1 MKETLVNNKADVPA
15 GLCSKL
21 KSKYC
26 QQLKVNKSF
35 QRSEELQQDFQA
47 QSLVPPDVPP
57 NLIAHK
63 VVGDGN
69 CLYHAISVSL
79 VGSME
84 YSTILRMLT
93 AIELF
98 ENPHYYAN
106 HPRFREA
113 LQSGCPFGDATVFTL
128 ALKES
133 GMAEWER
140 SNNRVSAIQH
150 EAIGGCE
157 IGEWSSLMHIM
168 ALSTVI
174 GQPIFTIYPSCSK
187 AIRPLLQGLIKPRI
201 QTSNKIADN
210 NCFYILWSRDGGLDS
225 RPNAIYVPNHFV
237 PLFQREQVVKTEISQ
252 KDSKVAVGTTKKKP
266 RKKGPSVCKT
276 FGSRLKEKSRKREIK
291 LTKVMEK
298 PKRQMRRWRMRGR

>member
-1 MKETLVNNKADVPA
+1 M
-15 GLCSKL
+15 
-21 KSKYC
+21 
-26 QQLKVNKSF
+26 
-35 QRSEELQQDFQA
+35 
-47 QSLVPPDVPP
+47 PPDVPP

-98 ENPHYYAN
+98 ENAHYYAN

-128 ALKES
+128 VLKES

-150 EAIGGCE
+150 EAIGGCQ
-157 IGEWSSLMHIM
+157 IGEWSSLMHI
-168 ALSTVI
+168 
-174 GQPIFTIYPSCSK
+174 
-187 AIRPLLQGLIKPRI
+187 LQGLIKPRI

-252 KDSKVAVGTTKKKP
+252 KDSKVAVGTTKKKTSQKRP
-266 RKKGPSVCKT
+266 FSLQDFWFPSERKIKKKRNQTDKSYGKT
-276 FGSRLKEKSRKREIK
+276 KTADEKMEDEGKMKDEKATQNGTKMNEMTVQGEIK
-291 LTKVMEK
+291 KEDRKMED
-298 PKRQMRRWRMRGR
+298 GG